1 MNTDHHTKT
10 AQILAFPVRGRMKS
24 AIGPSEQDIA
34 RMKNYVDCSSWYHQE
49 AINDSTHVAAP
60 SDPRRIS

>member
-24 AIGPSEQDIA
+24 AIGPSEQELA

-49 AINDSTHVAAP
+49 AIDDSSSATTP
-60 SDPRRIS
+60 SGPRRIS